1 MSVSIT
7 HYTVLGV
14 QPTASSDVIRRAY
27 REAVRRTHPDVA
39 RSTST
44 TASDMA
50 RITEAWAVLSD
61 PARRAAYDASLRNGP
76 PTTTQSSTKTDY
88 VFRHP
93 PARFPWRLVG
103 AIIAG
108 GIIVILVLN
117 ALAQPSVE
125 AGPDGLLGPGSCIIV
140 DETQAAV
147 EVDCDGEHEGVVRQL
162 IGFDM
167 TCPSDT
173 EAIRDRQGMGTACVV
188 AP

>member
-1 MSVSIT
+1 MSST

-14 QPTASSDVIRRAY
+14 QPSASADVIRRAY

-61 PARRAAYDASLRNGP
+61 PARRAAYDASLRAGTNHATSMP
-76 PTTTQSSTKTDY
+76 PTTDY
-88 VFRHP
+88 AFRHP

-117 ALAQPSVE
+117 ALAQPSVD
-125 AGPDGLLGPGSCIIV
+125 AGPDGLLGPGSCIVV
-140 DETQAAV
+140 DGTQAAV
-147 EVDCDGEHEGVVRQL
+147 EVDCDGDHYGVVRQL

-173 EAIRDRQGMGTACVV
+173 ESIRDRQGMGTACVV
-188 AP
+188 PAP

>member
-1 MSVSIT
+1 MSGT

-14 QPTASSDVIRRAY
+14 SPNASADVIRRAY

-61 PARRAAYDASLRNGP
+61 PSRRAAYDASLRNGTNQTTSAP
-76 PTTTQSSTKTDY
+76 PTTEY
-88 VFRHP
+88 VLRHP

-117 ALAQPSVE
+117 ALAQPSIEV
-125 AGPDGLLGPGSCIIV
+125 GPDGLLDRPRWHQTLRVTLVADLTATARRRPFPSPDDHGWIRCRSDMSCRS
-140 DETQAAV
+140 Q
-147 EVDCDGEHEGVVRQL
+147 
-162 IGFDM
+162 
-167 TCPSDT
+167 
-173 EAIRDRQGMGTACVV
+173 
-188 AP
+188 

>member
-1 MSVSIT
+1 
-7 HYTVLGV
+7 
-14 QPTASSDVIRRAY
+14 
-27 REAVRRTHPDVA
+27 
-39 RSTST
+39 
-44 TASDMA
+44 MA

>member
-1 MSVSIT
+1 MSIT

-14 QPTASSDVIRRAY
+14 QPTASPDVIRRAY

-61 PARRAAYDASLRNGP
+61 PARRAAYDASLRAAPRAAATNEP
-76 PTTTQSSTKTDY
+76 V
-88 VFRHP
+88 VFLRHP
-93 PARFPWRLVG
+93 PARFPWRLVA

-117 ALAQPSVE
+117 ALAQPTVE

-140 DETQAAV
+140 DETQAAI